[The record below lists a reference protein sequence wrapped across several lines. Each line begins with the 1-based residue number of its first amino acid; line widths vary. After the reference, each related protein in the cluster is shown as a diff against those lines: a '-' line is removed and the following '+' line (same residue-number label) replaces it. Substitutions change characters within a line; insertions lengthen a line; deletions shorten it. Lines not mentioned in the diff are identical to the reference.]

1 MKSITAVD
9 YFTLP
14 RGLCKEK
21 EGTRTL
27 LLSAVRDLPQPIP
40 PRCRGSFLFV
50 LRTTSWTWVIVV
62 CLSGYV
68 MFSIFLEDF
77 WQKFSFCSAEKAV
90 PSFISFLRIVGL
102 SPCNL
107 LTQLRH
113 LSYIGEFN
121 LLCAVGIQ
129 KAISID
135 TFDRVQCKKK
145 YNAQCFSNATIY
157 IRSEWEQPKE
167 GKKPTTVFQFS

>member
-1 MKSITAVD
+1 MKNIIAVD

-27 LLSAVRDLPQPIP
+27 LLNAVRDLPQPIP
-40 PRCRGSFLFV
+40 QRLCGSFLF
-50 LRTTSWTWVIVV
+50 LLSTSSWTWVIAV
-62 CLSGYV
+62 CLLGYI

-107 LTQLRH
+107 RTQLRH
-113 LSYIGEFN
+113 LSYTGEFN

-135 TFDRVQCKKK
+135 TFDHVQCKKK
-145 YNAQCFSNATIY
+145 
-157 IRSEWEQPKE
+157 
-167 GKKPTTVFQFS
+167 